1 MSIRSLRTLA
11 AIEDLGSFQRA
22 ATRLNMTLSAVS
34 MQMRQLETEF
44 GLRLF
49 DRNFRPPRFTGEG
62 ATLAARA
69 REVVAL
75 YDDLPAIARSASP
88 MIGEVSL
95 GVVASASVRLLPSLL
110 ATLRAHHPNARLRV
124 ETGLSAY
131 LAGKVTTGLLDAAI
145 VTRTPDLDAKLQ
157 VDTIM
162 LEKLVVTAPR
172 SRRQSTAE
180 SLLRSERYI
189 RFQPDTGVGK
199 VIDRF
204 LERAG
209 IVPSDL
215 IVLDTIEAVIECVC
229 HGLGVTIVPEPDAR
243 RYGRNRVALMELGKP
258 PLTRALALITRSKPS
273 AKPLRDTLL
282 TLIQASVVD
291 ASRQR

>member
-11 AIEDLGSFQRA
+11 AIAELGSFQRA

-44 GLRLF
+44 GIRLF

-62 ATLAARA
+62 ATLVARA
-69 REVVAL
+69 KEVVAL
-75 YDDLPAIARSASP
+75 YDDLPAVARGVSP

-95 GVVASASVRLLPSLL
+95 GVVASASVRVLPRLL
-110 ATLRAHHPNARLRV
+110 ATLLAHHPNARLRV

-131 LAGKVTTGLLDAAI
+131 LAGKVATGLLDAAI

-162 LEKLVVTAPR
+162 LEKLVVAAPR
-172 SRRQSTAE
+172 SRRRSTAE
-180 SLLRSERYI
+180 DLLRNDRYI

-204 LERAG
+204 VERAG
-209 IVPSDL
+209 IVPNDL
-215 IVLDTIEAVIECVC
+215 VVLDSIEAVIECVS
-229 HGLGVTIVPEPDAR
+229 HGLGVTVVPEPDAR
-243 RYGRNRVALMELGKP
+243 RYGRGRVRLIDLGKP
-258 PLTRALALITRSKPS
+258 PLTRALALVTRSKPS
-273 AKPLRDTLL
+273 AKPLHDSLL
-282 TLIQASVVD
+282 ALIQATLAD
-291 ASRQR
+291 ARR